1 MNINEIISFIN
12 SEFSEEA
19 SDISAAIDLLV
30 ETIIHLNKQIEESYV
45 KYGNPKYY
53 KETFDTYRNK
63 SLELYD
69 LIDILNTYI
78 ENLTPDFDISDSK
91 DEENDKI
98 EEALDLQ
105 DNSSEQQKIFKKLN
119 IDYND
124 PKLNVNPDLPHTLY
138 ENFTH
143 TKPCAFSIYGKKI
156 AVSQWRELLAKTCE
170 FLYNSEDG
178 RNKFEE
184 FIVSEDMNGDSRKYF
199 SHNKDEIAEPQL
211 IGGSDIYVIGN
222 ISAAFTRNFVIRIL
236 NKFKIPKKDY
246 CIFIQRDLSSLHIQD
261 ETVIK
266 IEKDIEDT
274 NNMAIDSDLKI
285 GKYAIEVLSNIF
297 KSPISDAELRN
308 MQDKNWS
315 HETLGICYPLLKKY
329 TDNIP
334 EKQQRQYNNQYNR
347 YYKRTINVNG
357 EKYFLCSQWF
367 EDFRP
372 KLDEWIKSRNDQN
385 IVITRYYKIRNNTSS
400 ITIEEKILKVLL
412 NAFREDLIINNTL
425 NVRRVRT
432 RYENIIFQNTKY
444 KISPQNVIYCLVG
457 KLSSL
462 GIIKLAPNCQ
472 NGKYILIDQKRF
484 NSIIEDPSCLA
495 EVSERP

>member
-12 SEFSEEA
+12 SEFSDEA

-30 ETIIHLNKQIEESYV
+30 ETLIHLNEQIEKSYR

-53 KETFDTYRNK
+53 KDTFDTYRNK

-98 EEALDLQ
+98 EEALNLQ

-124 PKLNVNPDLPHTLY
+124 PKLNANPNLPHTLY

-156 AVSQWRELLAKTCE
+156 EVSQWRELLAKTCE

-184 FIVSEDMNGDSRKYF
+184 FIVSEEMNGDSRKYF

-222 ISAAFTRNFVIRIL
+222 ISATFTRNFVIRIL

-261 ETVIK
+261 EAVIK

-274 NNMAIDSDLKI
+274 NNVAIDSDLKI

-297 KSPISDAELRN
+297 KSPISDAELKN

-347 YYKRTINVNG
+347 YYKHPIDVNG

-385 IVITRYYKIRNNTSS
+385 IVITHYYKIRNNTSS

-412 NAFREDLIINNTL
+412 NAFREDFIINNIL
-425 NVRRVRT
+425 NVRRVRM
-432 RYENIIFQNTKY
+432 RYENIIVQNTKY
-444 KISPQNVIYCLVG
+444 KISPQNVIYCLIG

-462 GIIKLAPNCQ
+462 GAIKLAPNCQ
-472 NGKYILIDQKRF
+472 NGKYVLTNQKQF
-484 NSIIEDPSCLA
+484 NAIIEDPSCLVEA
-495 EVSERP
+495 SEQ